1 MAGMRQV
8 ASGINTP
15 ILHSNTLHTA
25 LSSNIITRYICK
37 IIIYKEVVV
46 VSYDYKNNDDNHN
59 NNDDNNTNGPK
70 LNGNPLATTIK
81 SAFLRFKKKRTSS
94 LEEKLRVAVT
104 SIIASASL
112 AILKFVVGLSTNSL
126 GILSE
131 SLHSGLDFVAATMT
145 LYAVRIVMR
154 PRDSKYTYG
163 YAKFESISS
172 LSQILLLFAV
182 AGWVFYEGIERILAP
197 ETIQPEITI
206 LSFAIM
212 FVSIAVDLGRSR
224 ALYRTARKYG
234 SQALE
239 ADALHFRTDMLS
251 SAIVLIGLS
260 LVFFLDIPNADAYS
274 AIVVAAMIVYTSL
287 GLGRR
292 TLDVLLDKAP
302 KGVYHQILESVS
314 GLEGVDRPHDIRI
327 RKMGPETFVDMH
339 IEVPRTYTHD
349 TAHKVATI
357 VEEKVK
363 QILPNSDVLVHVDAT
378 QYSDETL
385 NDRIRLIA
393 AEMHGITNV
402 HSIYMSNIPQ
412 PSTVY
417 DSEERENK
425 QMSKQPSN
433 DLSTTKQK
441 KENRTS
447 HSELQRR
454 LHLYLDVQMNS
465 TLDLTTAHNIT
476 ESFENRLKQE
486 IPQIKN
492 ITTHIEIE
500 EASRDTSAIGI
511 EKRSSEAYIER
522 IKDAA
527 LSVQSVVNCKDVA
540 IVELNGDQHFTLTI
554 EIESRIGNSLT
565 TLRDAHEIATDVQNR
580 IINQTGASRV
590 IVHTEPS

>member
-1 MAGMRQV
+1 MVG
-8 ASGINTP
+8 
-15 ILHSNTLHTA
+15 
-25 LSSNIITRYICK
+25 
-37 IIIYKEVVV
+37 
-46 VSYDYKNNDDNHN
+46 YDYNDNDVNHN
-59 NNDDNNTNGPK
+59 KKNDVDTTEAR
-70 LNGNPLATTIK
+70 LNGKYSLSAIK
-81 SAFLRFKKKRTSS
+81 SAFLRLKMKKTNS
-94 LEEKLRVAVT
+94 LEEKVRVAIT

-112 AILKFVVGLSTNSL
+112 ALLKLVVGLSTNSL

-131 SLHSGLDFVAATMT
+131 SLHSGLDFVAAMMT

-154 PRDSKYTYG
+154 PRDLKYTYG

-172 LSQILLLFAV
+172 LLQILLLFAV
-182 AGWVFYEGIERILAP
+182 AAWVFYEGIERILAFEAIRP
-197 ETIQPEITI
+197 EVTIV
-206 LSFAIM
+206 SFAIM
-212 FVSIAVDLGRSR
+212 FISIGIDFGRSR

-239 ADALHFRTDMLS
+239 ADALHFKADMFS
-251 SAIVLIGLS
+251 SAIVLAGLS
-260 LVFFLDIPNADAYS
+260 LVFFLDIPKADAYA
-274 AIVVAAMIVYTSL
+274 AIAVAGMIVYTSL

-302 KGVYHQILESVS
+302 KGAYHQILESVS

-327 RKMGPETFVDMH
+327 RKMGPETQVDMH

-363 QILPNSDVLVHVDAT
+363 QILPNSEVLVHVDAT

-425 QMSKQPSN
+425 QSN
-433 DLSTTKQK
+433 DLSTTKHK
-441 KENRTS
+441 EENRTS
-447 HSELQRR
+447 YSELQQR

-465 TLDLTTAHNIT
+465 ALDLTTAHNIT

-511 EKRSSEAYIER
+511 EKRSSEGYIER
-522 IKDAA
+522 IKDTA

-540 IVELNGDQHFTLTI
+540 IVELNGDQHITLTI

>member
-1 MAGMRQV
+1 
-8 ASGINTP
+8 
-15 ILHSNTLHTA
+15 
-25 LSSNIITRYICK
+25 
-37 IIIYKEVVV
+37 VVG
-46 VSYDYKNNDDNHN
+46 YDYNDNDVNHN
-59 NNDDNNTNGPK
+59 KKNDVDTTEAR
-70 LNGNPLATTIK
+70 LNGKYSLSAIK
-81 SAFLRFKKKRTSS
+81 SAFLGLRMKKTNS
-94 LEEKLRVAVT
+94 LEEKVRVAIT

-112 AILKFVVGLSTNSL
+112 ALLKLVVGLSTNSL

-131 SLHSGLDFVAATMT
+131 SLHSGLDFVAAMMT

-154 PRDSKYTYG
+154 PRDLKYTYG

-172 LSQILLLFAV
+172 LLQILLLFAV
-182 AGWVFYEGIERILAP
+182 AAWVFYEGIERILAFEAIRP
-197 ETIQPEITI
+197 EVTIV
-206 LSFAIM
+206 SFAIM
-212 FVSIAVDLGRSR
+212 FISIGIDFGRSR

-239 ADALHFRTDMLS
+239 ADALHFKADMFS
-251 SAIVLIGLS
+251 SAIVLVGLS
-260 LVFFLDIPNADAYS
+260 LVFFLDIPKADAYA
-274 AIVVAAMIVYTSL
+274 AIAVAGMIVYTSL

-302 KGVYHQILESVS
+302 KGAYHQILESVS

-327 RKMGPETFVDMH
+327 RKMGPETQVDMH

-363 QILPNSDVLVHVDAT
+363 QILPNSEVLVHVDAT

-425 QMSKQPSN
+425 QSN
-433 DLSTTKQK
+433 DLSTTKHK
-441 KENRTS
+441 EENRTS
-447 HSELQRR
+447 YSELQQR

-465 TLDLTTAHNIT
+465 ALDLTTAHNIT

-511 EKRSSEAYIER
+511 EKRSSEGYIER

-540 IVELNGDQHFTLTI
+540 IVELNGDQHITLTI